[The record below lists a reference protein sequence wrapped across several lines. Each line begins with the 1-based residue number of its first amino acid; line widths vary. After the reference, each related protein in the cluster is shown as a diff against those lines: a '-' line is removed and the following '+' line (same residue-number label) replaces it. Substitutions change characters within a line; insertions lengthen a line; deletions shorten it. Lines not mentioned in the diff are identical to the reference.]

1 MSLVIN
7 QFGKTGID
15 VTRLGYGAMEFR
27 KGTKYF
33 DYVPEKE
40 ANHLLNLVLDSGINF
55 IDTSIDYGESEEL
68 IGKSI
73 SHRRSEFFL
82 ASKCGCPVGVTIT
95 GGGKDHVY
103 TKDRIVT
110 GINQSL
116 KRMKTDYLDLV
127 QLHGSPSID
136 EIDEFRVIETLNDMK
151 KKGKVRFIGV
161 STSLPMISK
170 FIDLGVFDAFQIP
183 YSALNRVH
191 ENWITNAYNAGVGT
205 IIRGGVSK
213 GEFASTG
220 LFKREALWQ
229 EMYRTQ
235 YDEWNYFNKASLD
248 DLLEEGESKTSFL
261 LRFTLSHPS
270 LNTTIV
276 GTANPEHFKENIIT
290 ANKGI
295 LSEEIYAEAKRR
307 LDRIGFPIVNR

>member
-1 MSLVIN
+1 MSLLVN
-7 QFGKTGID
+7 ELGKTGIQ
-15 VTRLGYGAMEFR
+15 VTRLGFGAMEFR

-40 ANHLLNLVLDSGINF
+40 ANAILNMVLDSGINF
-55 IDTSIDYGESEEL
+55 IDTSIDYGESEDL

-73 SHRRSEFFL
+73 SHRRSEFYL
-82 ASKCGCPVGVTIT
+82 ATKCSCPVGVTIT

-103 TKDRIVT
+103 TPDRIVT

-116 KRMKTDYLDLV
+116 KRMKTSHLDLV

-136 EIDEFRVIETLNDMK
+136 EINKLGVIDTLNSMK
-151 KKGKVRFIGV
+151 TEGKVRFIGV
-161 STSLPMISK
+161 STSLPMLSK

-183 YSALNRVH
+183 YSALNRTH
-191 ENWITNAYNAGVGT
+191 ETWISNSMKAGVGT

-213 GEFASTG
+213 GEFVSTG
-220 LFKREALWQ
+220 LLEQ
-229 EMYRTQ
+229 EESWHKMYKKQ
-235 YDEWNYFNKASLD
+235 YEEWDYFSQAGLD

-261 LRFTLSHPS
+261 LRFTLSHPD

-276 GTANPEHFKENIIT
+276 GTANPKHFKENIET

-295 LSEEIYAEAKRR
+295 LPKEIYSEAKRR
-307 LDRIGFPIVNR
+307 LNLIGISPS

>member
-1 MSLVIN
+1 MSLVVN
-7 QFGKTGID
+7 ELGKTGIN
-15 VTRLGYGAMEFR
+15 VTRLGFGAMEFR

-40 ANHLLNLVLDSGINF
+40 ANTILNMVLDSGINF

-73 SHRRSEFFL
+73 SHRRSEFVL
-82 ASKCGCPVGVTIT
+82 ATKCSCPVGVTIT

-103 TKDRIVT
+103 TRDRIVT

-136 EIDEFRVIETLNDMK
+136 VINELGVIDTLNDVK
-151 KKGKVRFIGV
+151 KEGKVRFVGV
-161 STSLPMISK
+161 STSLPMLSE

-183 YSALNRVH
+183 YSALNRIH
-191 ENWITNAYNAGVGT
+191 EKWISNSLNAGIGT

-213 GEFASTG
+213 GEFATTG
-220 LFKREALWQ
+220 LLKQEASWQ
-229 EMYRTQ
+229 QMYSTQ
-235 YDEWNYFNKASLD
+235 YNEWDHFSQAGLD
-248 DLLEEGESKTSFL
+248 DLLEDGESKTSFL
-261 LRFTLSHPS
+261 LRFTLSHPE

-276 GTANPEHFKENIIT
+276 GTANPQHFRENISVT
-290 ANKGI
+290 
-295 LSEEIYAEAKRR
+295 LS
-307 LDRIGFPIVNR
+307 

>member
-1 MSLVIN
+1 MSLVVN
-7 QFGKTGID
+7 ELGKTGIN
-15 VTRLGYGAMEFR
+15 VTRLGFGAMEFR

-40 ANHLLNLVLDSGINF
+40 ANTILNMVLDSGINF

-73 SHRRSEFFL
+73 SHRRSEFVL
-82 ASKCGCPVGVTIT
+82 ATKCSCPVGVTIT

-103 TKDRIVT
+103 TRDRIVT

-136 EIDEFRVIETLNDMK
+136 VINELGVIDTLNDVK
-151 KKGKVRFIGV
+151 KEGKVRFVGV
-161 STSLPMISK
+161 STSLPMLSE

-183 YSALNRVH
+183 YSALNRIH
-191 ENWITNAYNAGVGT
+191 EKWISNSLNAGIGT

-213 GEFASTG
+213 GEFATTG
-220 LFKREALWQ
+220 LLKQEASWQ
-229 EMYRTQ
+229 QMYSTQ
-235 YDEWNYFNKASLD
+235 YNEWDHFSQAGLD
-248 DLLEEGESKTSFL
+248 DLLEDGESKTSFL
-261 LRFTLSHPS
+261 LRFTLSHPE

-276 GTANPEHFKENIIT
+276 GTANPQHFRENIAT

-295 LSEEIYAEAKRR
+295 LSEEIYSEAKRR
-307 LDRIGFPIVNR
+307 LDLIGISPSK